1 MPEVFHALGLHLHQ
15 PLGKLAA
22 SLLMLC
28 FAVCAAQASVGTNS
42 PQIGGIPPALAL
54 SQVVQGPPKEEIT
67 WEKLKGKVVVLEF
80 WNTQCGPCI
89 RAIPHLNSLVEKFG
103 SRPVVFLSISDDNP
117 DHLKAFLKKK
127 PIKGW
132 LALDQAFNPTRTA
145 FDVTGIPHTVIVDAT
160 GRIAAITH
168 PAKLE
173 AIHLEEILEGKPS
186 TLPRFEPDF
195 SNAETDTT
203 TILPS
208 PQAIQVSMEGPFP
221 QPKIGAYNS
230 RGWEKPDSRFM
241 ARKAHLP
248 DVLSAFFAISPH
260 LVIEKKKLPAG
271 LYDVSAVCPPDKLD
285 ELKTRFAETLGT
297 NLGVSL
303 LIKTQAV
310 KVYVMTV
317 CASNAPGLKSTE
329 KQGGGG
335 QRPGGF
341 TLSSTKPE
349 GIARYLEYALDK
361 PVIDETRLT
370 GLWAADIRWEM
381 SKSELSH
388 DSADPAKVI
397 RAAREQL
404 GLELK
409 WVNRKLR
416 VLVVERPVRP

>member
-1 MPEVFHALGLHLHQ
+1 MPEVFHTLGLHS
-15 PLGKLAA
+15 PGKLAV

-28 FAVCAAQASVGTNS
+28 FTVCAAQASAGTNS

-89 RAIPHLNSLVEKFG
+89 RAIPHLNSLVEKFS
-103 SRPVVFLSISDDNP
+103 SRPVVFLSVSDDNR

-145 FDVTGIPHTVIVDAT
+145 FDVIGIPHTVIVDAT
-160 GRIAAITH
+160 GKIAAIIH

-173 AIHLEEILEGKPS
+173 AVHIDEVLEGKPS
-186 TLPRFEPDF
+186 TLPRFEPYL
-195 SNAETDTT
+195 SNAEADTV

-208 PQAIQVSMEGPFP
+208 LPQSIQVSIEGPFP
-221 QPKIGAYNS
+221 QPTSGAYNS
-230 RGWEKPDSRFM
+230 RGWEKPDYRFM
-241 ARKAHLP
+241 ARKAHLR
-248 DVLSAFFAISPH
+248 DVLSAFFDLSPH
-260 LVIEKKKLPAG
+260 LVIEKKKLPTG

-317 CASNAPGLKSTE
+317 CTSNAPGLKPTT
-329 KQGGGG
+329 KRGGGG
-335 QRPGGF
+335 GRPGGF

-361 PVIDETRLT
+361 PVIDETGLT

-388 DSADPAKVI
+388 DSADSAKVI

-409 WVNRKLR
+409 WVKRELR

>member
-1 MPEVFHALGLHLHQ
+1 MSEVFHALGLHLHQ

-28 FAVCAAQASVGTNS
+28 FTACAAQASAGTNS

-67 WEKLKGKVVVLEF
+67 WEKLKGRVVVLEF

-89 RAIPHLNSLVEKFG
+89 RAIPHLNSLVDKFS
-103 SRPVVFLSISDDNP
+103 SRPVVFLSVSDDNR

-132 LALDQAFNPTRTA
+132 LALDQPFNPTRAA
-145 FDVTGIPHTVIVDAT
+145 FDVIGIPHTIIVDAT

-186 TLPRFEPDF
+186 TLPRFEPYL
-195 SNAETDTT
+195 SNAERDTT
-203 TILPS
+203 TILLS
-208 PQAIQVSMEGPFP
+208 PPQSIQVSIDGPFP
-221 QPKIGAYNS
+221 QPNGAFAS
-230 RGWEKPDSRFM
+230 RGWEKPDYRFK
-241 ARKAHLP
+241 ARKAHLQ
-248 DVLSAFFAISPH
+248 DVLSSFFDISPQ
-260 LVIEKKKLPAG
+260 LVIEKKKLPTG
-271 LYDVSAVCPPDKLD
+271 LFDISAVSPPDKLD
-285 ELKTRFAETLGT
+285 ELKTRFVETLGT
-297 NLGVSL
+297 NLEVSL
-303 LIKTQAV
+303 LVKTQAV
-310 KVYVMTV
+310 EVYVMTV
-317 CASNAPGLKSTE
+317 CASNAPGLKPSE
-329 KQGGGG
+329 KRIGGGG
-335 QRPGGF
+335 RPGGF
-341 TLSSTKPE
+341 TLNGSKPE
-349 GIARYLEYALDK
+349 GIASFLEYALDK
-361 PVIDETRLT
+361 PVIDETGLT

-381 SKSELSH
+381 SKSELSRR
-388 DSADPAKVI
+388 SADPAKVI

-409 WVNRKLR
+409 WVKRELP

>member
-15 PLGKLAA
+15 PLGKMAA

-28 FAVCAAQASVGTNS
+28 FAVCGVEASAGKNS
-42 PQIGGIPPALAL
+42 PQIGDRPPALVL
-54 SQVVQGPPKEEIT
+54 GQVVQGPAIKEIT

-89 RAIPHLNSLVEKFG
+89 RAIPHLNNLVEKF
-103 SRPVVFLSISDDNP
+103 SSKPVVFLSVSDDNR
-117 DHLKAFLKKK
+117 DHLKTFLKKK

-132 LALDQAFNPTRTA
+132 LALDQAFNPTRA
-145 FDVTGIPHTVIVDAT
+145 SFDVIAIPHTVIVDAT
-160 GRIAAITH
+160 GKIAAITH

-186 TLPRFEPDF
+186 TLPRFEPYL
-195 SNAETDTT
+195 AKRETDTT
-203 TILPS
+203 LLS
-208 PQAIQVSMEGPFP
+208 PPQSIQVSMEGPFP
-221 QPKIGAYNS
+221 QPTSGAFGS
-230 RGWEKPDSRFM
+230 RGWEKPDYRFM
-241 ARKAHLP
+241 ARKAQLQ
-248 DVLSAFFAISPH
+248 DVLSAFFVISPH

-271 LYDVSAVCPPDKLD
+271 LYNVSAVCPPDKLD
-285 ELKTRFAETLGT
+285 ELKIRFAETLGT

-310 KVYVMTV
+310 QVYVMTV
-317 CASNAPGLKSTE
+317 CASNAPGLKPTE
-329 KQGGGG
+329 KRGGGG

-341 TLSSTKPE
+341 TLSSTKSE
-349 GIARYLEYALDK
+349 GIASFLEYALDK
-361 PVIDETRLT
+361 PVIDETGLT

-409 WVNRKLR
+409 WVKRELP
-416 VLVVERPVRP
+416 VLVVERPARP